1 MQHGLQSPY
10 RNADLRRGKSHLER
24 NSQIQNVAGT
34 KVNIRQVKA

>member
-10 RNADLRRGKSHLER
+10 RNADLRFRKSHLER
-24 NSQIQNVAGT
+24 NSQIQNVAAT